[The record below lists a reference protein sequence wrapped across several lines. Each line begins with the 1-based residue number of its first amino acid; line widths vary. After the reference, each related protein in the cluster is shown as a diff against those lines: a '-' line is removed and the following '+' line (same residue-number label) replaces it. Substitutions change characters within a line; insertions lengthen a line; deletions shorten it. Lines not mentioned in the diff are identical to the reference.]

1 MQQWIE
7 LHANLLSGLAGIVTL
22 LAVFLSPLAKHITP
36 ALLRR
41 RADGDGMATP
51 AVPAEPPPVAAMP
64 APSARPGHGQTA
76 IPIAVMPFDS
86 LSSDSDDAYLAD
98 GISCELISALSR
110 AGRLMVTP
118 RSDSFALRQTA
129 LTVTEIGARL
139 HVGYVVTGNVRRS
152 ADRVRV
158 IAEFCETTNGRVLW
172 TKTYERTVAD
182 ILVVQEDIASH
193 VAAALGG
200 EAYRAEVLN
209 RPHDTGNLDAWSLT
223 QRARHEY
230 MVGRG
235 PAANQAALELVRRAT
250 ELDPDYAL
258 AQALYAALLMDG
270 VSTASAADP
279 DVARHAARAAI
290 EHALA
295 RGADQPDVLMYAGRV
310 WVELGERVKSIQVL
324 RRGTQ
329 LSPHDLMEWGF
340 LARSLAFGSQAE
352 AEEAIVIA
360 TRNLGISPDHPCAW
374 LWQLFQGI
382 ACMNLERYAEART
395 WLEHVVTAS
404 ADFARGW
411 MCLASARGALGDV
424 EGARAAA
431 ARASAINAGLT
442 PARFVGYV
450 TVMAGDA
457 DASARI
463 TRGIADAHL
472 LDDGSGR

>member
-1 MQQWIE
+1 
-7 LHANLLSGLAGIVTL
+7 
-22 LAVFLSPLAKHITP
+22 
-36 ALLRR
+36 
-41 RADGDGMATP
+41 
-51 AVPAEPPPVAAMP
+51 MP

-98 GISCELISALSR
+98 GLSCELISALSR

-129 LTVTEIGARL
+129 LTVTELGARL

-158 IAEFCETTNGRVLW
+158 IAEFCETASGRVLW

-209 RPHDTGNLDAWSLT
+209 HPHDTGNMDAWSLT

-235 PAANQAALELVRRAT
+235 PAANQAALELVRKAT

-279 DVARHAARAAI
+279 DAACQAARAAI
-290 EHALA
+290 EQALA

-352 AEEAIVIA
+352 AEEAITIA
-360 TRNLGISPDHPCAW
+360 ERNLGISPDHPCAW
-374 LWQLFQGI
+374 LWQLFKGI

-395 WLEHVVTAS
+395 LLEHVVTAS
-404 ADFARGW
+404 PDFARGW
-411 MCLASARGALGDV
+411 MCFGSACGAAGDAD
-424 EGARAAA
+424 GARAAA
-431 ARASAINAGLT
+431 ARATAINPALT
-442 PARFVGYV
+442 ATRFAGYV
-450 TVMAGDA
+450 GVMAGNPGTT
-457 DASARI
+457 ARI
-463 TRGIADAHL
+463 TRGLAEAQL
-472 LDDGSGR
+472 LTA